1 MPEGPIDP
9 AATERRSRTELNVTP
24 AISIR
29 NLNHSFGS
37 GELRKQILFDISADI
52 DAGEIVINT
61 GPSGS
66 GKTTLLTLVC
76 GLRSVQDG
84 SVQTLGVE
92 LNGARPDTLVQVR
105 RQIGFIFQAHN
116 LLDAL
121 TACQN
126 VQMGVHLDGA
136 VASRESRDRSIEMLT
151 AVGLSKRIDHY
162 PHQLSGGQKQR
173 VAIARALVRQP
184 KVILADEP
192 TAALDKASGREVVD
206 LLQRLASE
214 QGCAILLVTH
224 DNRILD
230 IADRILTLEDGKISS
245 FTSGIAATTEQL
257 MTAFTG
263 LQRKG
268 ELQRHLRELPDTQY
282 LKVLEQVTSEFE
294 SLLKTMDVV
303 NAEATRA
310 LVEEV
315 MEVTAIRARELLR
328 ADRATVYLLD
338 RERNLLHAKIAHHTG
353 SGPLELEMPVGTG
366 IAGKVAKSGAMVNI
380 PNAYTHPDFNPQF
393 DMLNPGR
400 AEAGLTDKV
409 FVTSSILCMPIFD
422 RKREVIGVA
431 QILNKQSGGPFT
443 PEDERVLQE
452 FAGSLGIILET
463 CSQISNASEAISR

>member
-1 MPEGPIDP
+1 MPEGLIDT

-29 NLNHSFGS
+29 NLNHYFGS
-37 GELRKQILFDISADI
+37 GDLRKQILFDISADI

-84 SVQTLGVE
+84 SVRTLGVE
-92 LNGARPDTLVQVR
+92 LNGARPDALVQVR

-126 VQMGVHLDGA
+126 VQMGVALDGA
-136 VASRESRDRSIEMLT
+136 MASRESRDRSIEMLT

-162 PHQLSGGQKQR
+162 PRQLSGGQKQR

-245 FTSGIAATTEQL
+245 FTSGIAASTAQL

-268 ELQRHLRELPDTQY
+268 ELQRHLRELPDKQY
-282 LKVLEQVTSEFE
+282 LQVLERVTSEFE

-315 MEVTAIRARELLR
+315 MEVTATRARELLG
-328 ADRATVYLLD
+328 AERATVYLVD

-353 SGPLELEMPVGTG
+353 SGSLEIAMPVGTG

-400 AEAGLTDKV
+400 AELGLTDKV
-409 FVTSSILCMPIFD
+409 FVTSSTLCMPIFD

-431 QILNKQSGGPFT
+431 QLLNKQSGGPFT

-463 CSQISNASEAISR
+463 CSQMSNPSETISR